1 MRLITRSSA
10 ACFDEEFIR
19 VETLYKPSSLNL
31 CSISVKI
38 KGLGNMVKTLITTII
53 TLGRVL
59 KISLTSHRI
68 KLPTLVAL
76 SVLCVATASHAE
88 TEADTGFDFFNPM
101 PSTRIVINAGKRELL
116 LISDDGSVIRY
127 PIAVPKRGKE
137 WYGETSISGKYVDP
151 DWTPPTSVRIDHPE
165 LPDLIPG
172 GSPRNPMGAR
182 AITLDQYQVAIH
194 GTTAKMRQSIGTA
207 ASYGCIR
214 MRNED
219 VIDLFERVDVGTPV
233 YMYN

>member
-1 MRLITRSSA
+1 MIKILITKIIHLTQI
-10 ACFDEEFIR
+10 FKILLTNHR
-19 VETLYKPSSLNL
+19 VKAPILVGLSML
-31 CSISVKI
+31 C
-38 KGLGNMVKTLITTII
+38 TAT
-53 TLGRVL
+53 
-59 KISLTSHRI
+59 
-68 KLPTLVAL
+68 VA
-76 SVLCVATASHAE
+76 HAE
-88 TEADTGFDFFNPM
+88 AEADFGFDFFSPM
-101 PSTRIVINAGKRELL
+101 PSTRIVIYAGKRELL

-127 PIAVPKRGKE
+127 PIAVPKKGKE

-151 DWTPPTSVRIDHPE
+151 DWTPPTSVRADHPE

-172 GSPRNPMGAR
+172 GSPRNPMGSR

-194 GTTAKMRQSIGTA
+194 GTTAKMRQSIGSA